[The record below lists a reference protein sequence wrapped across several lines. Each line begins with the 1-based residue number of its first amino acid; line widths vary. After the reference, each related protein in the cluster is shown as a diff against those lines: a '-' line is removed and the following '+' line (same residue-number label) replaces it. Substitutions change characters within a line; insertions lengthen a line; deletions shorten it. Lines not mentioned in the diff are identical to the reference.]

1 MSRWSNMIKEYRKI
15 RNYSQEEMAELLE
28 ISPRHYQRIENKE
41 SNPSI
46 ELFGKIVKILQIK
59 DKDIAFIIKN
69 EIVDKKGVYNG

>member
-1 MSRWSNMIKEYRKI
+1 MIKKYRKL
-15 RNYSQEEMAELLE
+15 RKYSQEQMAELLE

-46 ELFGKIVKILQIK
+46 ELFKKIINILQIK

-69 EIVDKKGVYNG
+69 DIIEKR

>member
-1 MSRWSNMIKEYRKI
+1 MIKEYRKI